1 MPSAPEPAAGGTNEL
16 VPFDRAVAEFGGLSQ
31 QLVLLDDLAL
41 PEVVRRVT
49 GFEEVLRGHLEGGPS
64 SVADSA
70 PASSEIEED
79 HRTFAESI
87 EVLDW
92 LLGIVRTDDH
102 GGNRQALGQYGKVL
116 AEALL
121 DHRARETGAGR
132 PARRPAARRSA
143 VPRGNRK

>member
-1 MPSAPEPAAGGTNEL
+1 MPSAPDSAAGGTGEL

-31 QLVLLDDLAL
+31 QLVLLDDIAL
-41 PEVVRRVT
+41 PELVRRVT
-49 GFEEVLRGHLEGGPS
+49 GFEEVLRGHLEGG
-64 SVADSA
+64 
-70 PASSEIEED
+70 ASSDGDPARGSAEIEED

-92 LLGIVRTDDH
+92 LLEIVRTDDH

-132 PARRPAARRSA
+132 PAGRPGARRSA